1 MDPEWISAAQGLD
14 LPDGERAEPLGAHN
28 PAPGA
33 PASTVSP
40 AEPPPI
46 MLGRLAARLHSWEA
60 ITTDRFVLSVVGHG
74 GYRLDFKPSG
84 PPPRLRKANQASCE
98 EHHAFVSDAVSEA
111 LAMGVVAKVPE
122 DSLHLILPLGVVAS
136 SPTKLRLVYDA
147 SRLNKTI
154 VDKRFKFE
162 NLGVQGRTV
171 FEGASHGWCLDLFKA
186 FYHLEISAE
195 HRKYMGFEWQGDF
208 YHWQCMAFGYK
219 LAPWLLSRCMK
230 AVTKYWRSEFG
241 LNILQMMDDVS
252 GSAISARQ
260 ARTQVRFAVHHLE
273 RLGFL
278 VQHSK
283 TRGDA
288 EPVTRLLVLGV
299 DVDFEKQLFCTSEK
313 RKKAIS
319 LALGKILRIQNERPR
334 VPVRWIARI
343 AGLLCASTISLGPNV
358 RVRSRDMHVCINSR
372 LMPGEDSRD
381 KSTWN
386 RIVTVSPAALAE
398 LRWWATR
405 LEDIDGRPIRTQHPT
420 LSLDGLSGTDAGAR
434 GFGGWLKTPP
444 GISKALVRNIL
455 ANAPHGFTLAA
466 ATRQGMEGLEFTGL
480 FPGWIASGSST
491 LREMFAVR
499 ELVRIFKDLLAGLT
513 IQLQLD
519 NQGCVQILGG
529 TLPQYSEDRVFGG
542 SRKPQI
548 QALAIEL
555 LDDLEEVNA
564 KMLPQWVPRE
574 LNVRADWLSHARELG
589 FWGQYDYK
597 LDRFTFE
604 HLDRLYGPHTI
615 DRMASAETTQL
626 ARYNSLWFDTS
637 TEWVN
642 CFAVPWGGENNYI
655 FPPPALTAQVLSHM
669 RDHKAVGTIVV
680 LDWGNATFWPKL
692 YPNGKSKDPAPF
704 VHSVVPL
711 GDSRTLLAYPEGCLD
726 PLDDVASHLPIGQL
740 LAFRVDM
747 SYL

>member
-1 MDPEWISAAQGLD
+1 MDAEWSNAAQNLD
-14 LPDGERAEPLGAHN
+14 LPEEERAEPLGAHN
-28 PAPGA
+28 PAPGSSSVA
-33 PASTVSP
+33 PAT
-40 AEPPPI
+40 PPPV
-46 MLGRLAARLHSWEA
+46 MLGRLAERLSSWEA

-74 GYRLDFKPSG
+74 GYRLDFKQGG
-84 PPPRLRKANQASCE
+84 PPPRRRKTNQASCE
-98 EHHAFVSDAVSEA
+98 EHHTFVSEALEEA
-111 LAMGVVAKVPE
+111 LAMGVIAKVPE
-122 DSLHLILPLGVVAS
+122 NSLHLILPLGVIQN
-136 SPTKLRLVYDA
+136 SPTKLRLIYDA
-147 SRLNKTI
+147 SFLNKSI
-154 VDKRFKFE
+154 VDKPFKFE
-162 NLGVQGRTV
+162 NLGAQGRTV
-171 FEGASHGWCLDLFKA
+171 FEGASHAWCLDLFKA
-186 FYHLEISAE
+186 FYHLEICAE
-195 HRKYMGFEWQGDF
+195 HRKYMGFEWQGEF

-219 LAPWLLSRCMK
+219 LAPYLLSRVMK
-230 AVTKYWRSEFG
+230 AVTKCWRSEFG
-241 LNILQMMDDVS
+241 LNLLQMMDDTS
-252 GSAISARQ
+252 GSATSARK

-283 TRGDA
+283 TRGDS
-288 EPVTRLLVLGV
+288 EPITRLLVLGV
-299 DVDFEKQLFCTSEK
+299 EVDCEKQLFCTSEK
-313 RKKAIS
+313 RKEAIS
-319 LALGKILRIQNERPR
+319 QAVGKVLRIHHERPR

-358 RVRSRDMHVCINSR
+358 RVRSRDMHRCINSR

-386 RIVTVSPAALAE
+386 RIVTVNPAALAE
-398 LRWWATR
+398 LSWWVKN
-405 LEDIDGRPIRTQHPT
+405 LERIDGRPIRTQHPT
-420 LSLDGLSGTDAGAR
+420 LSLDCLSGTDAGAR

-444 GISKALVRNIL
+444 GTSKAFVQNIM
-455 ANAPHGFTLAA
+455 ATAPHGFTLAA
-466 ATRQGMEGLEFTGL
+466 AKRQGLEGLEFTGL
-480 FPGWIASGSST
+480 FPASVASDSST

-499 ELVRIFKDLLAGLT
+499 EFVRIFKDLLAGLT

-529 TLPQYSEDRVFGG
+529 TLPQYSEDQVFGG

-555 LDDLEEVNA
+555 LDDLEAVNA
-564 KMLPQWVPRE
+564 QMLPQWVPRE
-574 LNVRADWLSHARELG
+574 QNVRADWLSHARELG

-597 LDRFTFE
+597 LERFTFE

-615 DRMASAETTQL
+615 DRMASADTTQL
-626 ARYNSLWFDTS
+626 ARYNSMWFDTS
-637 TEWVN
+637 AEWVN

-669 RDHKAVGTIVV
+669 REHRAVGTLVV

-692 YPNGKSKDPAPF
+692 YPNGRSKDPAPF

-711 GDSRTLLAYPEGCLD
+711 GHSQVLLAYPQECLD
-726 PLDDVASHLPIGQL
+726 PLDDVARHIPVGQL

-747 SYL
+747 SHS